1 MVATYYNEIE
11 PYAADWLR
19 NLIKAGQIPAGEVD
33 ERSIEDVSAQDLAG
47 FSQAHFFAGIGGW
60 PLALRLAGWSDDRPV
75 WTGSCPC
82 QPFSNAGQR
91 SGADD
96 KRHLWPVWWRL
107 IQKCRP
113 PVIFG
118 EQVAS
123 PLGEQWLDLVLN
135 DLEAAD
141 YACGAVVLPACSV
154 GAPHIRQRLWIV
166 AHTDLGA
173 GRQSNGHATQWGRS
187 GHTQQAGM
195 GSSNG
200 RLGYSSSQGSGRHAR
215 TVPGA
220 KEEGTGEWQHIGGL
234 ADLVVAASA
243 DRKLG
248 HPIQAGLSQRE
259 RVGGVRSEATG
270 AVEGQAIDG
279 TGHRSFWSDVEWLEC
294 SDGRARPV
302 EPGLKPL
309 VTGVPCRASQL
320 RAYGN
325 AISPQ
330 VAAQVIAAFDDTVF
344 VPRDTSECYPG
355 VAGPVVVQTGI

>member
-1 MVATYYNEIE
+1 MATYYNEIE

-19 NLIKAGQIPAGEVD
+19 NLIKAGMIPDGVVD
-33 ERSIEDVSAQDLAG
+33 ERSIEDVSAEDLTG

-60 PLALRLAGWSDDRPV
+60 ALALRLAGWDDDRPV

-91 SGADD
+91 SGTQD

-113 PVIFG
+113 PTIFG

-123 PLGEQWLDLVLN
+123 KLGEQWLDVVLN

-141 YACGAVVLPACSV
+141 YACGAIVLPACSV

-166 AHTDLGA
+166 ANNHGE
-173 GRQSNGHATQWGRS
+173 GRS
-187 GHTQQAGM
+187 VEPQARVHDQGSCGHDVARRCEPRELGHT
-195 GSSNG
+195 
-200 RLGYSSSQGSGRHAR
+200 SSQRGGRHAR
-215 TVPGA
+215 ALPGA
-220 KEEGTGEWQHIGGL
+220 EERGTGEWQHVGHI

-243 DRKLG
+243 DRRLG
-248 HPIQAGLSQRE
+248 NASTAGLSERE
-259 RVGGVRSEATG
+259 RVGGVRGEAPV
-270 AVEGQAIDG
+270 AIQGQATDG
-279 TGHRSFWSDVEWLEC
+279 AGDRSFWSDVEWLPC

-325 AISPQ
+325 AISPPL
-330 VAAQVIAAFDDTVF
+330 AAKVIQAVM
-344 VPRDTSECYPG
+344 
-355 VAGPVVVQTGI
+355 